1 MDLTLSGL
9 QSISQWHVYS
19 SLMTSVSFLFSRALT
34 TNFFIITFLLRW
46 GSELRAPGGQTCF
59 RKKKKACSSARR
71 AASAD
76 NSGEVVIGS

>member
-19 SLMTSVSFLFSRALT
+19 SLMTSVSLLFSRALT
-34 TNFFIITFLLRW
+34 ANFFIISFLLHW
-46 GSELRAPGGQTCF
+46 GSELRAHRGQACF
-59 RKKKKACSSARR
+59 RKRAYSSAIK

-76 NSGEVVIGS
+76 NSGEVVIES